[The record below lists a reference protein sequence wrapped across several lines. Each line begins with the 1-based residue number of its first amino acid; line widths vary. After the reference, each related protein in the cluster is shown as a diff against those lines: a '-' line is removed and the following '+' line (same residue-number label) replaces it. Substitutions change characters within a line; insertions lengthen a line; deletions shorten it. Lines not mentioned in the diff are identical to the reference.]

1 MCHPAAYAAVF
12 IAQAY
17 MSAQAQNEQA
27 EKQNKMFERNA
38 ELRQKVYQDQI
49 LRIAEQRKRVGE
61 AANVEAEKY
70 ADAKLDQ
77 KKQLIEARGQIQTL
91 TGEGTGELGS
101 LMLGV
106 NRQGLTNLS
115 RLESTFG
122 TTTRNLQNTLT
133 NLGFE
138 AKDAQTQA
146 QIGIEYMEKA
156 EGPSITSQLINIGA
170 ASAQGYATAKQA
182 WYKPKQSRTLV
193 QGVDDYY
200 IDDSQLSGQQRISTL
215 S

>member
-1 MCHPAAYAAVF
+1 
-12 IAQAY
+12 
-17 MSAQAQNEQA
+17 
-27 EKQNKMFERNA
+27 
-38 ELRQKVYQDQI
+38 
-49 LRIAEQRKRVGE
+49 
-61 AANVEAEKY
+61 
-70 ADAKLDQ
+70 
-77 KKQLIEARGQIQTL
+77 
-91 TGEGTGELGS
+91 
-101 LMLGV
+101 MLGV
-106 NRQGLTNLS
+106 NRQGLQNLS

-146 QIGIEYMEKA
+146 QIGIESMAKA

-182 WYKPKQSRTLV
+182 GYKPKQSRTLV
-193 QGVDDYY
+193 KGVDDYY

>member
-27 EKQNKMFERNA
+27 EKQNKMYERNA

-146 QIGIEYMEKA
+146 QIGIESVGKA

-170 ASAQGYATAKQA
+170 ASAKGYATAKSA
-182 WYKPKQSRTLV
+182 GYKPKQNRTLTPAGPPATGDQYY
-193 QGVDDYY
+193 QGYNV
-200 IDDSQLSGQQRISTL
+200 LS
-215 S
+215 

>member
-1 MCHPAAYAAVF
+1 MY
-12 IAQAY
+12 
-17 MSAQAQNEQA
+17 
-27 EKQNKMFERNA
+27 KRNA
-38 ELRQKVYQDQI
+38 ELRERQYQDQI
-49 LRIAEQRKRVGE
+49 LRITEQRKRVGE

-122 TTTRNLQNTLT
+122 TTTRTQNTLT

-146 QIGIEYMEKA
+146 QIGIE
-156 EGPSITSQLINIGA
+156 SCQ
-170 ASAQGYATAKQA
+170 KQ
-182 WYKPKQSRTLV
+182 KDQV
-193 QGVDDYY
+193 
-200 IDDSQLSGQQRISTL
+200 
-215 S
+215 

>member
-27 EKQNKMFERNA
+27 EKQNKMYERNA

-146 QIGIEYMEKA
+146 QIGIESVGKA

-170 ASAQGYATAKQA
+170 ASAKGYATAKSA
-182 WYKPKQSRTLV
+182 GYKPKQNRTLTPAGPPV
-193 QGVDDYY
+193 TGDQYYQGYNV
-200 IDDSQLSGQQRISTL
+200 LS
-215 S
+215 

>member
-1 MCHPAAYAAVF
+1 
-12 IAQAY
+12 

-27 EKQNKMFERNA
+27 EKQNEMYKRNA
-38 ELRQKVYQDQI
+38 ELREKVYQDQI

-77 KKQLIEARGQIQTL
+77 KKQLIEARGQIETL

-146 QIGIEYMEKA
+146 QIGIESMAKA

-182 WYKPKQSRTLV
+182 GYKPKQNRTLV

-200 IDDSQLSGQQRISTL
+200 IDDSQLSGQQQISVL
-215 S
+215 G